1 MQSYD
6 DPLTTKWCKR
16 NKDIDGR
23 NGCND
28 DYQCLL
34 IAKDV
39 CDNDPYCH
47 GVMWNA
53 NDITKKLKICLSRE
67 LEPKN
72 DGWHTRMKSESGN
85 HISISKIYQYL
96 KSISK
101 FIIKL
106 IAYHSNIL
114 NRRKRFLLI

>member
-34 IAKDV
+34 VAQDV

-47 GVMWNA
+47 GISWNA

-85 HISISKIYQYL
+85 HISISKSFIL
-96 KSISK
+96 IRHLSPNSSSK
-101 FIIKL
+101 
-106 IAYHSNIL
+106 
-114 NRRKRFLLI
+114 